1 MSRHVGFRMR
11 RAVVLVAAIALA
23 VAGVARADDQA
34 ESRTVTLT
42 EALDLLQSQNP
53 DTLSGRL
60 QVEAAEAERLSARVF
75 PNPSL
80 SFDANNFAVGHTTPR
95 GLSTGETVAGTVRID
110 QPLILWGK
118 RGLRVAGAE
127 AAVGAAQEEARDVSR
142 QLRAAVKVA
151 FYDSL
156 HDERQLIFV
165 LDNQKRY
172 QEIVSLNQRRFE
184 SGDISEAEF
193 RKIELEQLKYL
204 AQVEDAQRG
213 VVESRALL
221 GRLLGI
227 GSAVTATGKFAA
239 PPVAID
245 GADLM
250 VVALA
255 NRPDWAALQRERD
268 QTAAA
273 LELARRERYPDV
285 SVGLDYSRSQ
295 FVVSGDN
302 RNSLGFGFTVPLP
315 LFNQNQAEIAKA
327 NVALRQ
333 ADTMLTRLRLD
344 IAQEVQTTVAAYRA
358 AQRMQQTFENG
369 YLDRAKITVDAAEAS
384 YRIGAASLIE
394 LLDAERTYTST
405 QTDYLDTVFAARST
419 LTHLERAIGKDL
431 DGN

>member
-1 MSRHVGFRMR
+1 MR